1 MNRKQIIRDKLANK
15 KELISIKRATV
26 KHTEGLILTP
36 KLTLPSEGVN
46 KAELPSDTDE
56 ILYRTI
62 IANTYNYMD
71 SHDDVHLNGCFAKS
85 IQENKR
91 QLYIKDHANYTT
103 EMAGKVLKAYELMGT
118 FKSFGYDSD
127 LSTMA
132 LLKDVAIYKEQ
143 SEQFFSQ
150 MANGMINQHSVGM
163 MYIKIALAVD
173 DIQDQ
178 EAYKLYTSLLPMIG
192 NSKEVEEQG
201 YFFAVQEAKE
211 LETSAATM
219 GSNSLTGIY
228 NDNTKDYNED
238 DIDKIIQTFGNI
250 DKFDKLYQN
259 YVKTRTNKAVIDD
272 TLDKKKSFMSMIN
285 TY

>member
-1 MNRKQIIRDKLANK
+1 MNRKEIIKDKLANK
-15 KELISIKRATV
+15 TELISIKRATV

-36 KLTLPSEGVN
+36 KLTLPKDSTV
-46 KAELPSDTDE
+46 KAELPNDTEDV
-56 ILYRTI
+56 LYRTI

-71 SHDDVHLNGCFAKS
+71 SHDDVHLNGCFSKS

-103 EMAGKVLKAYELMGT
+103 EIAGKVLKAYELMGT
-118 FKSFGYDSD
+118 FEKFGYDSG

-132 LLKDVAIYKEQ
+132 FLKDVAIYKEQ

-150 MANGMINQHSVGM
+150 MSNGMINQHSVGM

-173 DIQDQ
+173 DISDA
-178 EAYKLYTSLLPMIG
+178 EGYKLYTSLLPIIG

-211 LETSAATM
+211 LETSAVTM

-228 NDNTKDYNED
+228 NDNKKEYNED
-238 DIDKIIQTFGNI
+238 DIEKIVQNFGNI

-259 YVKTRTNKAVIDD
+259 YVKTRTDKAVIND
-272 TLDKKKSFMSMIN
+272 TLDNKKSFIHLIN

>member
-1 MNRKQIIRDKLANK
+1 MNRKEIIKDKLANK
-15 KELISIKRATV
+15 TELISIKRATV

-36 KLTLPSEGVN
+36 KLTLPKDSTI
-46 KAELPSDTDE
+46 KAELPNDTEDV
-56 ILYRTI
+56 LYRTI

-71 SHDDVHLNGCFAKS
+71 SHDDVHLNGCFSKS

-103 EMAGKVLKAYELMGT
+103 EIAGKVLKAYELMGT
-118 FKSFGYDSD
+118 FEKFGYDSG

-132 LLKDVAIYKEQ
+132 FLKDVAIYKEQ

-150 MANGMINQHSVGM
+150 MSNGMINQHSVGM

-173 DIQDQ
+173 DISDA
-178 EAYKLYTSLLPMIG
+178 EGYKLYTSLLPIIG

-211 LETSAATM
+211 LETSAVTM

-228 NDNTKDYNED
+228 NDNKKEYNED
-238 DIDKIIQTFGNI
+238 DIEKIVQTFGNI

-259 YVKTRTNKAVIDD
+259 YVKTCTDKAVITD
-272 TLDKKKSFMSMIN
+272 TLDNKKSFIHLIN

>member
-1 MNRKQIIRDKLANK
+1 MNRKEIIKDKLANK
-15 KELISIKRATV
+15 TELISIKRATV

-36 KLTLPSEGVN
+36 KLTLPKDSTI
-46 KAELPSDTDE
+46 KAELPNDTEDV
-56 ILYRTI
+56 LYRTI

-71 SHDDVHLNGCFAKS
+71 SHDDVHLNGCFSKS

-103 EMAGKVLKAYELMGT
+103 EIAGKVLKAYELMGT
-118 FKSFGYDSD
+118 FEKFGYDSG

-132 LLKDVAIYKEQ
+132 FLKDVAIYKEQ

-150 MANGMINQHSVGM
+150 MSNGMINQHSVGM

-173 DIQDQ
+173 DISDA
-178 EAYKLYTSLLPMIG
+178 EGYKLYTSLLPIIG

-211 LETSAATM
+211 LETSAVTM

-228 NDNTKDYNED
+228 NDNKKEYNED
-238 DIDKIIQTFGNI
+238 DIEKIVQNFGNI

-259 YVKTRTNKAVIDD
+259 YVKTCTDKAVITD
-272 TLDKKKSFMSMIN
+272 TLDNKKSFIHLIN